1 MSFFDFVNNNCST
14 NNENNYAN
22 AIANNPLCHFIPPH
36 SSLLSFIRFFSVASG
51 SFLFTAMPS
60 ILFPILAVS
69 LLIPFSSCACD
80 PENRENVC
88 LVPSSCI
95 VGNTLPK
102 YQFVE
107 FNSARDTIDNN
118 YCTMIFMLK
127 SKHKRQTMVVA
138 VSVYNNKCGVS
149 FHDCIKRAS
158 DPEFIE
164 VNEVSCPK
172 EVWAITYINQTVQKL
187 GTEEFALK
195 CVRNYCK
202 FCGKIS
208 ELTCDECTPIEY
220 DDCQPQ
226 CKSQLWVRRNR
237 IIKSN
242 ITCKPLD
249 GNKEADSGL
258 WYLVSNGVD
267 TPFEEGSCYNGTY
280 PLPAG
285 VKAIS
290 DSSPSFSQQAI
301 LLVLLIAFI

>member
-1 MSFFDFVNNNCST
+1 
-14 NNENNYAN
+14 
-22 AIANNPLCHFIPPH
+22 
-36 SSLLSFIRFFSVASG
+36 
-51 SFLFTAMPS
+51 
-60 ILFPILAVS
+60 
-69 LLIPFSSCACD
+69 
-80 PENRENVC
+80 
-88 LVPSSCI
+88 
-95 VGNTLPK
+95 
-102 YQFVE
+102 
-107 FNSARDTIDNN
+107 
-118 YCTMIFMLK
+118 
-127 SKHKRQTMVVA
+127 MVVA

-164 VNEVSCPK
+164 
-172 EVWAITYINQTVQKL
+172 KL

-290 DSSPSFSQQAI
+290 ETQHEQRICHFRVVFLGDVSVGVRGQI
-301 LLVLLIAFI
+301 LLSVDPPSRAGRAGAGVCHFRRITVMTLREVSHEQPPVGPLNIVHSLLQFILHRLRSSFDSTGQSGDCA